1 MIYTASLVDYF
12 PWVIWSCFFHYSVNC
27 MNDTRNPLHVEST
40 VETYNCKRGAITGM
54 TNTTVYTNSTYNES
68 ESLVPIKPS
77 KSLSYFTSWILIFIV
92 KTACSIFPLP
102 NLFICIPVYMYIG
115 TDFVE
120 IFIDTDVLHTP
131 KSKYCPCTLSSA
143 YLIAIK

>member
-92 KTACSIFPLP
+92 KTLHVAYSCCLIYLYVYQYTCTLAQILLRFLEILMCFIHQSPNIAPVLFPLP
-102 NLFICIPVYMYIG
+102 
-115 TDFVE
+115 T
-120 IFIDTDVLHTP
+120 
-131 KSKYCPCTLSSA
+131 
-143 YLIAIK
+143 

>member
-1 MIYTASLVDYF
+1 MHLELFITFSSIFQRGIDRINDLHCEFSWLLPLSYMVML
-12 PWVIWSCFFHYSVNC
+12 FHYSVNC

-92 KTACSIFPLP
+92 KTLHVAYSCCLIYLY
-102 NLFICIPVYMYIG
+102 VYQY
-115 TDFVE
+115 T
-120 IFIDTDVLHTP
+120 
-131 KSKYCPCTLSSA
+131 CTLA
-143 YLIAIK
+143 QILLRFL